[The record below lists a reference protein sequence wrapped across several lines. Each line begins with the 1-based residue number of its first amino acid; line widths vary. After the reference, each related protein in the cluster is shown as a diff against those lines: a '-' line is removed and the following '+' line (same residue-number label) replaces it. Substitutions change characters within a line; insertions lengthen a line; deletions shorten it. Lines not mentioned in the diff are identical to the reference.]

1 MFATSLPC
9 NIGLGLVGRAR
20 RARRLDDYGMYA
32 NQETRNSGSLRE
44 CPQSVDEDS
53 AALIRS
59 AAWYSSLI
67 RGRAKA
73 TKAKH
78 AIDFVEAQALWKSK
92 HVILGAKDALE
103 RRYMVIGTIGQ
114 QPIVERGFGLLV

>member
-9 NIGLGLVGRAR
+9 NIGLGLAGRAR

-59 AAWYSSLI
+59 AAWNSSLI
-67 RGRAKA
+67 PRRARSIRPS
-73 TKAKH
+73 TESH
-78 AIDFVEAQALWKSK
+78 LSRRDDSRSE
-92 HVILGAKDALE
+92 E
-103 RRYMVIGTIGQ
+103 RRVGKECRYRWW
-114 QPIVERGFGLLV
+114 PYE